1 MAASTRKW
9 RIATFGAMLALALT
23 GVVHA
28 QQGSQFFPETGQ
40 TVSGPFL
47 QFWRTQGDPAPLL
60 GTQVFG
66 YPITTQA
73 LELNRDTGVEY
84 QTQWFQRNRFELH
97 TENRPPYDVLL
108 GRLGDDQLLQLGIDW
123 RLLPREV
130 GPRPN
135 CRWFAETN
143 HNVCDQELGLGFR
156 TYWETHGLRDPR
168 LSPYNQSL
176 QLFGL
181 PLTEAQVETN
191 AAGDTV
197 LTQWFERARFEWHP
211 NNPAQFRVLLGL
223 LGTELRGIPAPPR
236 TGNVVFAPPTPDG
249 SGNFESTGEYVAED
263 RFTLTVTGRSPEA
276 IIAYTNELRVITLTA
291 ELTNTNTVSPTIG
304 QDISVA
310 DSVLQEH
317 AKNLVI
323 DIEFTPVVPS
333 IGSRQSD
340 DPTYVLNFELDPLID
355 RSVTHVYRQR
365 CKSFASVRLQVSSGS
380 VLGTLRRNGANA
392 GEKPAGAPPL
402 PSSATMND
410 GPRNPSSTYDLTVR
424 GTGMQSSRYA
434 LRGTWDFSFTSRPPT
449 PGTCQ

>member
-1 MAASTRKW
+1 M
-9 RIATFGAMLALALT
+9 
-23 GVVHA
+23 
-28 QQGSQFFPETGQ
+28 
-40 TVSGPFL
+40 
-47 QFWRTQGDPAPLL
+47 
-60 GTQVFG
+60 
-66 YPITTQA
+66 
-73 LELNRDTGVEY
+73 
-84 QTQWFQRNRFELH
+84 
-97 TENRPPYDVLL
+97 
-108 GRLGDDQLLQLGIDW
+108 
-123 RLLPREV
+123 LPREA

-135 CRWFAETN
+135 CRWFAQTN

-168 LSPYNQSL
+168 LSRYDQSL

-211 NNPAQFRVLLGL
+211 TNPAQFRVLLGL

-291 ELTNTNTVSPTIG
+291 VLTKTNTVSRTVG

-310 DSVLQEH
+310 DRVLQEH

-333 IGSRQSD
+333 IRSFQGN
-340 DPTYVLNFELDPLID
+340 DPAYALSFELDPLID

-365 CKSFASVRLQVSSGS
+365 CRNFAAVTLQVSSGS
-380 VLGTLRRNGANA
+380 VFGILRRNGGDAD
-392 GEKPAGAPPL
+392 EKPAGPPPL
-402 PSSATMND
+402 PTSATMND
-410 GPRNPSSTYDLTVR
+410 GPRSPSSTYELEVQ
-424 GTGMQSSRYA
+424 GTGMQSSKYA
-434 LRGTWDFSFTSRPPT
+434 VSGTWNFTYTSTPPI